1 MKRLLIRL
9 DDITPDMD
17 WGKFARIRAM
27 FERYGVRP
35 ILGVVPDNRDKALSV
50 DRAKEDFWPYVR
62 ALQADGW
69 TIAQH
74 GYQHRYAT
82 KRSGLLKLNKASE
95 FAGLPYE
102 AQYEKIKKGRDILQR
117 QGFDVTMFMAPG
129 HTYDRNT
136 LKALRGLGFLYVT
149 DGYADIPYYW
159 KGLLFIPCRSAR
171 PKLSSGVDTLCIH
184 CNELEESDYREL
196 EDFLEAHADSLIG
209 LSELLQQS
217 WYARRTLRLC
227 LQEEKNLLLRR
238 IRARAA
244 KSGRLQ
250 RYLQETYD
258 ADAARKRRKR
268 LLGLPKLLLP
278 KGGGK

>member
-1 MKRLLIRL
+1 M
-9 DDITPDMD
+9 
-17 WGKFARIRAM
+17 
-27 FERYGVRP
+27 
-35 ILGVVPDNRDKALSV
+35 
-50 DRAKEDFWPYVR
+50 
-62 ALQADGW
+62 
-69 TIAQH
+69 
-74 GYQHRYAT
+74 
-82 KRSGLLKLNKASE
+82 
-95 FAGLPYE
+95 
-102 AQYEKIKKGRDILQR
+102 
-117 QGFDVTMFMAPG
+117 
-129 HTYDRNT
+129 
-136 LKALRGLGFLYVT
+136 
-149 DGYADIPYYW
+149 
-159 KGLLFIPCRSAR
+159 
-171 PKLSSGVDTLCIH
+171 DTLCIH